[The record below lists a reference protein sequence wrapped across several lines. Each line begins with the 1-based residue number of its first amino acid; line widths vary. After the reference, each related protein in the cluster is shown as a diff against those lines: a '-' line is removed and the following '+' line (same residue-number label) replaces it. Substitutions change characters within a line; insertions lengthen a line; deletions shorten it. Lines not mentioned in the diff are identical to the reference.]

1 MIVSS
6 RVTQQV
12 TDYALIDYLA
22 SHFTYLS
29 RLQWL
34 QRLKENRF
42 SVNGKVRCSPD
53 FKLCRGD
60 VIAYDM
66 PDFQEPPAD
75 FDFKIIY
82 EDDHIIGVDKPGNL
96 LAHRSGKS
104 FKSNLIYQLRY
115 CRDPVRYCDV
125 DIINRLDRETSGVI
139 LLAKDK
145 KSLRMMNDAF
155 ALRAMRKEY
164 IAIVKGIPRTAAWTD
179 TSPIGKDAGSL
190 IRYKY
195 RVDTENGKPA
205 ETRFELL
212 QKIGERFSVVWAKPI
227 TGRTHQIRVHC
238 AFAGLPIV
246 GDKLYGMTDK
256 EFLSWRDDTANFKG
270 DLLFSRQA
278 LHCAKLGFVHPVS
291 KKEICIEAPVPPDMK
306 ELMEKLKE

>member
-12 TDYALIDYLA
+12 KDCALIDYLA

-29 RLQWL
+29 RSQWE
-34 QRLKENRF
+34 QRLKEKRF
-42 SVNGKVRCSPD
+42 SINGMVQCSPD
-53 FKLCRGD
+53 FKLRRGD
-60 VIAYDM
+60 IIAYDM

-75 FDFKIIY
+75 INFKIIY
-82 EDDHIIGVDKPGNL
+82 EDDFIIGVDKPGNL
-96 LAHRSGKS
+96 LVHRSGKS

-115 CRDPVRYCDV
+115 CRDPVRYVDV

-155 ALRAMRKEY
+155 ALRAMHKEY

-179 TSPIGKDAGSL
+179 TSPIGKDNGSL

-212 QKIGERFSVVWAKPI
+212 QKIGGNFSIVRAKPV

-238 AFAGLPIV
+238 AAAGFPIV
-246 GDKLYGMTDK
+246 GDKLYGMTEK

-278 LHCAKLGFVHPVS
+278 LHCAKISFVHPVS
-291 KKEICIEAPVPPDMK
+291 KKEICIEAPMPRDMK